1 MHPDQSL
8 IHQSTI
14 RGFIGLRFL
23 SSSLCLPAHP
33 ALHGHES
40 ACRKANPQNNNFEM
54 ADTKAHLLYVE
65 DDESLSFVTRD
76 NLELNGY
83 QVTYCEDG
91 QKALDTIQSKQKFDL
106 CILDV
111 MLPEVDGFTLAQ
123 EIRKRDEVVPIIFLT
138 AKSMKQDKI
147 HGLTIGADDYIT
159 KPFSIEELLLKIDIF
174 LRRTKYANIL
184 KSNTP
189 LSIGN
194 YSFDYK
200 NLSLTAEGYSET
212 LTQKEADLLKLLN
225 EHRNQVVKR
234 SFILETIWG
243 KDDYFLGRS
252 LDVFISRLRK
262 YLSLDDRIKIEN
274 IHGVGFKFRVDE

>member
-1 MHPDQSL
+1 
-8 IHQSTI
+8 
-14 RGFIGLRFL
+14 
-23 SSSLCLPAHP
+23 
-33 ALHGHES
+33 
-40 ACRKANPQNNNFEM
+40 M
-54 ADTKAHLLYVE
+54 AEKKAHLLYVE

-83 QVTYCEDG
+83 MVTYCEDG
-91 QKALDTIQSKQKFDL
+91 GKAMQLIQTNQRFDL

-111 MLPEVDGFTLAQ
+111 MLPEVDGFTLAT
-123 EIRKRDEVVPIIFLT
+123 EIRKRDELVPIIFLT

-174 LRRTKYANIL
+174 LRRTKYSAIL
-184 KSNTP
+184 KENLVVKISNY
-189 LSIGN
+189 L
-194 YSFDYK
+194 FDYK
-200 NLSLTAEGYSET
+200 NLSLTNGDYTET

-225 EHRNQVVKR
+225 ENRNQVVKR
-234 SFILETIWG
+234 SYILETIWG

-262 YLSLDDRIKIEN
+262 YLQIDERIKIEN

>member
-1 MHPDQSL
+1 
-8 IHQSTI
+8 
-14 RGFIGLRFL
+14 
-23 SSSLCLPAHP
+23 
-33 ALHGHES
+33 
-40 ACRKANPQNNNFEM
+40 M

-83 QVTYCEDG
+83 EVTYCEDG
-91 QKALDTIQSKQKFDL
+91 KKALDTIHSKQKFDL

-174 LRRTKYANIL
+174 LRRSKFSGVA
-184 KSNTP
+184 KGNTP
-189 LSIGN
+189 VYIGD

-200 NLSLTAEGYSET
+200 NLSLTTEGYAET

-262 YLSLDDRIKIEN
+262 YLNIDDRIKIEN